1 MDQQHSDYGLPW
13 PGQKTRGQSA
23 LSRHLQVLAATKPI
37 HGATETHFG
46 RCDMIDMCWEG
57 IEEDRGSTKCTSSLD
72 LLSQTMKHSKDWN
85 HQNHCMSIRSFCPFF
100 VGMNIQYGSI
110 WFKPLKCSKRLLQK
124 SQLHLWAPLS
134 LTQLQTRHVAQK
146 NSNTWRFLGRMF
158 PNLGTHLSVLRL
170 NGRSFRMDREPG
182 HIILK
187 IARIADLFR
196 RRVVIHRYTQEHA
209 LQIPPL
215 GPSSGRP
222 RSRRVVAIK
231 PNWLS
236 S

>member
-1 MDQQHSDYGLPW
+1 MDRQNALPVW
-13 PGQKTRGQSA
+13 ICSA
-23 LSRHLQVLAATKPI
+23 KQWNIPKI
-37 HGATETHFG
+37 
-46 RCDMIDMCWEG
+46 G
-57 IEEDRGSTKCTSSLD
+57 IIRIIACPSEVFVHSSLAWTYNMD
-72 LLSQTMKHSKDWN
+72 
-85 HQNHCMSIRSFCPFF
+85 
-100 VGMNIQYGSI
+100 QYGSI

-158 PNLGTHLSVLRL
+158 PNLGTHLSVLQL